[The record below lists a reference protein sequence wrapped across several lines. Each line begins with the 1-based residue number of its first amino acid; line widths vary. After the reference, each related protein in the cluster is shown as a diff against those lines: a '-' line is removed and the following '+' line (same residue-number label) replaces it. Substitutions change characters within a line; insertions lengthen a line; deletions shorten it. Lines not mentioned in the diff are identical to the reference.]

1 MATHNELG
9 KIGEEIAAHYLLRNG
24 YKILRRNFFFDK
36 AEIDIIAQK
45 EENMIVMVEVK
56 TRNSAF
62 FGDPQDF
69 VTKTKIKN
77 LVKAANEYV
86 ISNDLNAEVRFDII
100 AVLKNQNEE
109 KLEHFE
115 NAFYHF

>member
-1 MATHNELG
+1 MASHNELG
-9 KIGEEIAAHYLLRNG
+9 KIGEEIAEQYLLRNG

-45 EENMIVMVEVK
+45 EENTIVMVEVK

-62 FGDPQDF
+62 FGDPQEF
-69 VTKTKIKN
+69 VTKNKIKL
-77 LVKAANEYV
+77 LVKAANEYIV
-86 ISNDLNAEVRFDII
+86 SNELNVEVRFDII
-100 AVLKNQNEE
+100 SVLKNQKME